1 MGIIPARSNYNRN
14 ELDSFSQ
21 GEQMIPNRRVF
32 LCAALL
38 LVAPLVFAKGP
49 EDAIQKQIGSLRDV
63 SPAQRPSAT
72 VKLASDIRALPA
84 GKNKANLAS
93 DLAHLATEGDQGAD
107 TIQAVADTLS
117 QALAETPIPAK
128 KDWPPAPYFDLARL
142 VRYENATSTLTDP
155 LFVKASEALAKN
167 DADVEKIDFT
177 LKDLHGKKVTLSQLR
192 GKVVLVNFWATWCLP
207 CRLEMGGLDAIYTHL
222 ESQGLVVLAIDPED
236 VPSSDPFRIASFVEP
251 MNFHPPVLLD
261 PGSKVA
267 NQFHVDGGIPKSFV
281 FDREGKLVGVA
292 IDMRTQRQFL
302 VMLAKA
308 GIHQ

>member
-1 MGIIPARSNYNRN
+1 M
-14 ELDSFSQ
+14 
-21 GEQMIPNRRVF
+21 MPNRRVF
-32 LCAALL
+32 LCAALF

-49 EDAIQKQIGSLRDV
+49 EDAIQKQMSGLRDV
-63 SPAQRPSAT
+63 SPAQRPALT
-72 VKLASDIRALPA
+72 VKLAVDIRALPA
-84 GKNKANLAS
+84 GKSKVNLAD
-93 DLAHLATEGDQGAD
+93 DLSHLATEGDQGAD

-117 QALAETPIPAK
+117 QALAQTPVPAK

-142 VRYENATSTLTDP
+142 VRYEHANSTLTDP

-177 LKDLHGKKVTLSQLR
+177 LKDLHGKKVTLSQFR

-207 CRLEMGGLDAIYTHL
+207 CRVEMPGLDAIYTHL

-236 VPSSDPFRIASFVEP
+236 VPSSDAFLIAKTVEP
-251 MNFHPPVLLD
+251 MNFHPTVLLD

-281 FDREGKLVGVA
+281 FGRDGKLVAVA
-292 IDMRTQRQFL
+292 IDMRTQHQFL
-302 VMLAKA
+302 TMLAQA

>member
-1 MGIIPARSNYNRN
+1 
-14 ELDSFSQ
+14 
-21 GEQMIPNRRVF
+21 MIPNRRVF

-38 LVAPLVFAKGP
+38 LVAPLASAKGP
-49 EDAIQKQIGSLRDV
+49 EDAIQKQIAGLRDL
-63 SPAQRPSAT
+63 SPAQRPPT
-72 VKLASDIRALPA
+72 IVKLAADIRALPA
-84 GKNKANLAS
+84 GKSKVGLAD
-93 DLAHLATEGDQGAD
+93 DLSHLATEGDQGAE

-142 VRYENATSTLTDP
+142 VRYEHATSTLADP

-167 DADVEKIDFT
+167 DADIEKIDFT

-192 GKVVLVNFWATWCLP
+192 GKVVLVNFWTTWCVP
-207 CRLEMGGLDAIYTHL
+207 CRPEMGGLDAIYTHL
-222 ESQGLVVLAIDPED
+222 ESQGLVVLAIDPEE
-236 VPSSDPFRIASFVEP
+236 VPSSDPFLIAKTVEP
-251 MNFHPPVLLD
+251 MNFHPTVLLD

-267 NQFHVDGGIPKSFV
+267 NQFHVDGGFPKSFL
-281 FDREGKLVGVA
+281 FDREGKLVATA

-302 VMLAKA
+302 LMLAQA

>member
-1 MGIIPARSNYNRN
+1 
-14 ELDSFSQ
+14 
-21 GEQMIPNRRVF
+21 MIPNRRVF

-192 GKVVLVNFWATWCLP
+192 GKVVLVNFWTTSCSSCLHE
-207 CRLEMGGLDAIYTHL
+207 EMGGLDAIYTHL

-236 VPSSDPFRIASFVEP
+236 VPSSDTFRIPAIVEP
-251 MNFHPPVLLD
+251 MNFHPSVLLD

-267 NQFHVDGGIPKSFV
+267 NQFHVDGGFPKSFV
-281 FDREGKLVGVA
+281 FDRDGKLVGVA
-292 IDMRTQRQFL
+292 INSRTQRQFL
-302 VMLAKA
+302 LMLAKA
-308 GIHQ
+308 GIHS

>member
-1 MGIIPARSNYNRN
+1 
-14 ELDSFSQ
+14 
-21 GEQMIPNRRVF
+21 MIPNRRVF

-128 KDWPPAPYFDLARL
+128 KTIGFHAPIGSPAKSREISPRK
-142 VRYENATSTLTDP
+142 RNRQKTSNL
-155 LFVKASEALAKN
+155 
-167 DADVEKIDFT
+167 
-177 LKDLHGKKVTLSQLR
+177 
-192 GKVVLVNFWATWCLP
+192 
-207 CRLEMGGLDAIYTHL
+207 
-222 ESQGLVVLAIDPED
+222 
-236 VPSSDPFRIASFVEP
+236 
-251 MNFHPPVLLD
+251 
-261 PGSKVA
+261 
-267 NQFHVDGGIPKSFV
+267 
-281 FDREGKLVGVA
+281 
-292 IDMRTQRQFL
+292 
-302 VMLAKA
+302 
-308 GIHQ
+308 